1 MCQDCLINK
10 NLSVVAVSHSCSG
23 GEKEGGVCPGAE
35 AISATLSLNTF
46 LVVIVSVSLAVVW
59 TVSPT
64 P

>member
-1 MCQDCLINK
+1 MAYVHEL
-10 NLSVVAVSHSCSG
+10 
-23 GEKEGGVCPGAE
+23 E